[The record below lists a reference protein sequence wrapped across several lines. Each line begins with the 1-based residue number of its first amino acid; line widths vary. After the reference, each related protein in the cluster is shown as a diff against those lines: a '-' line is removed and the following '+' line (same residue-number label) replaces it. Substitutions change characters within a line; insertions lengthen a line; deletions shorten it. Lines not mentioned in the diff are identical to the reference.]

1 MEKKPMKYRNHE
13 APLLPPEAYILFWKL
28 AARSQPAPRKGL
40 LRRLAA
46 KLLVT
51 AKLLLL
57 AACSPSPEPSAIDP
71 MSLVWVQPEGSK
83 EPRAKTLP
91 IVEGNPYEL

>member
-1 MEKKPMKYRNHE
+1 MKYRNHE

-28 AARSQPAPRKGL
+28 AAQPQQQPAPRKGL

-57 AACSPSPEPSAIDP
+57 AACSPNPEPSDIDP
-71 MSLVWVQPEGSK
+71 MSLVWVQPEGK